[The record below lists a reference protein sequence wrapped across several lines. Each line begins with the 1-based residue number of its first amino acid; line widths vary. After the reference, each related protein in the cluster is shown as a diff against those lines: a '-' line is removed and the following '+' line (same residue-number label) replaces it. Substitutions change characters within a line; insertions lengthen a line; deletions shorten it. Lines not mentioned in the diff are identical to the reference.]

1 MKKDPAEA
9 GECKGNRIQPI
20 LPHLLKEG
28 NTMSELLKAETEGF
42 VIDTDAKA
50 EWALQKIRE
59 ARTDRDRW
67 VKWYKEKIDEI
78 TAQTDFD
85 TMNLERMLAEYFA
98 TVPHKVTKTQESYKL
113 PGGKLVMK
121 TQSPEF
127 KRDDKA
133 IIDWVKANGMPQFV
147 KVKEE
152 LAWQELKDATAVF
165 DGHIVTEDGEI
176 IPGVEVVNRDA
187 KFIVEV

>member
-1 MKKDPAEA
+1 
-9 GECKGNRIQPI
+9 
-20 LPHLLKEG
+20 
-28 NTMSELLKAETEGF
+28 MSELLKAEAEGF

-98 TVPHKVTKTQESYKL
+98 NVPHKVTKTQESYKL

-121 TQSPEF
+121 TQNPEY

-165 DGHIVTEDGEI
+165 EGHIVTEDGEI

>member
-1 MKKDPAEA
+1 
-9 GECKGNRIQPI
+9 
-20 LPHLLKEG
+20 
-28 NTMSELLKAETEGF
+28 MSEAIMENNVETF

-50 EWALQKIRE
+50 GWALDKIRE
-59 ARTDRDRW
+59 ARADRDMW
-67 VKWYKEKIDEI
+67 VKWYEDKIAEI
-78 TAQTDFD
+78 KAQTDFN

-98 TVPHKVTKTQESYKL
+98 SVPHKKTKTQESYAL

-121 TQSPEF
+121 TQNPEY

-133 IIDWVKANGMPQFV
+133 VIDWLKANKPGQFV

-152 LAWQELKDATAVF
+152 LDWAGLKAATGVF
-165 DGHIVTEDGEI
+165 GATVVDENGEI
-176 IPGVEVVNRDA
+176 IPGIEVVEREP